1 MRRKNDIIMYE
12 QDPYVKVDISDG
24 LATIKFYHPRHN
36 AMPMDML
43 DKLTTEIRN
52 VGNSDL
58 INVILLKSA
67 GDKTFCAGA
76 DFEQLKQINNKHEGL
91 KFFSGFANVILA
103 MKHCPKPLV
112 VRLQGKAVG
121 GGVGI
126 AAAGDL
132 CFANSQA
139 SVRLSELNIGIGPF
153 VIAPAVERKIG
164 KTNFSRLSL
173 QPDIWMTADE
183 AKHAGLFTEV
193 FQDTEAMDNHL
204 DIFLKKLAT
213 LNPEAL
219 LQMKKILWE
228 GTENWDRLLIERA
241 AMSGE
246 LVLSDFTRKAL
257 NKS

>member
-1 MRRKNDIIMYE
+1 MYE

-24 LATIKFYHPRHN
+24 LATIEFYHPRHN

-76 DFEQLKQINNKHEGL
+76 DFEQLKQISDKHEGL
-91 KFFSGFANVILA
+91 EFFSGFAKVILA
-103 MKHCPKPLV
+103 MKHCPKPVV

-126 AAAGDL
+126 AAAGDM

-219 LQMKKILWE
+219 LQMKKLLWE
-228 GTENWDRLLIERA
+228 GTENWDSLLIERA

>member
-1 MRRKNDIIMYE
+1 MEELK
-12 QDPYVKVDISDG
+12 PYVKTKIADHVAEIE
-24 LATIKFYHPRHN
+24 FFHPRHN
-36 AMPMDML
+36 ALPLDML
-43 DKLTTEIRN
+43 NKLVMEILN
-52 VGNSDL
+52 AGNNDFVNL
-58 INVILLKSA
+58 ILLKSA

-76 DFEQLKQINNKHEGL
+76 DFEQLKQISDKNEGL
-91 KFFSGFANVILA
+91 EFFSGFAKVILA
-103 MKHCPKPLV
+103 MKHCPKPVV

-126 AAAGDL
+126 AAAGDM

-153 VIAPAVERKIG
+153 VIAPAVERRVG

-173 QPDIWMTADE
+173 QPDVWMTANE
-183 AKHAGLFTEV
+183 AKNAGLFTEV
-193 FQDTEAMDNHL
+193 FEDTETMDNHL
-204 DIFLKKLAT
+204 DVYLKKLASV
-213 LNPEAL
+213 NPEAL

-228 GTENWDRLLIERA
+228 GTENWDSLLIERA

-246 LVLSDFTRKAL
+246 LVLSDFTKKAL

>member
-1 MRRKNDIIMYE
+1 MSE
-12 QDPYVKVDISDG
+12 QDPYVKVEMSCG
-24 LATIKFYHPRHN
+24 LATIEFYHPSHN
-36 AMPMDML
+36 ALPLNML

-52 VGNSDL
+52 AGENDL
-58 INVILLKSA
+58 VNVILLKSA
-67 GDKTFCAGA
+67 GEKTFCAGA
-76 DFEQLKQINNKHEGL
+76 DFEQLKQINSKDEGL
-91 KFFSGFANVILA
+91 QFFSGFANVILA

-112 VRLQGKAVG
+112 VRLQGKAIG

-132 CFANSQA
+132 CFANSRA

-153 VIAPAVERKIG
+153 VIAPAVERRIG

-183 AKHAGLFTEV
+183 AKNAGLFTEV
-193 FQDTEAMDNHL
+193 FQETEAMDNHL

-213 LNPEAL
+213 LNPKAL

-228 GTENWDRLLIERA
+228 GTENWDSLLIERA